1 MTNDAFVQSDLDAS
15 LLPWRDVSTRRMF
28 GGHGYFVGDR
38 LFAVYHKGAVATK
51 LPDSDRM
58 QALDSGRA
66 RPFTPTPGR
75 IFGNWVEFPVDEP
88 GGIDSLLPWLETA
101 IEHVRVTPSKARRA
115 SGRAR

>member
-1 MTNDAFVQSDLDAS
+1 MTNDASIQSDLDAL
-15 LLPWRDVSTRRMF
+15 LLPRRDVSTRRMF

-51 LPDSDRM
+51 LPDSDRV
-58 QALDSGRA
+58 QALDSERA

-75 IFGNWVEFPVDEP
+75 SFGNWVEFPVEGP
-88 GGIDSLLPWLETA
+88 GEIDSLLPWLETA
-101 IEHVRVTPSKARRA
+101 IEHVRVTSPKGRRA